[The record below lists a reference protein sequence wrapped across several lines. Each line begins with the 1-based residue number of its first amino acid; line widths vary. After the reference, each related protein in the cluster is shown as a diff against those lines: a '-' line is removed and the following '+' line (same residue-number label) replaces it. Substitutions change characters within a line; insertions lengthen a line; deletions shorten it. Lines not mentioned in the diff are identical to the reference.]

1 MTNSFRGGLLLM
13 AISQG
18 GSAAPRA
25 MLTRRRRRYNFNIEQ
40 ETARSTKAAEHR
52 GWSLCS
58 YAARGALF
66 RVRNH
71 AITPTAAPPK
81 CAKDETELIPIF
93 CSYAPMIW
101 KRIQSTKT
109 NHAGSRIQ

>member
-1 MTNSFRGGLLLM
+1 MTNSFGGGLLLM
-13 AISQG
+13 PISQG
-18 GSAAPRA
+18 GSTTPRA
-25 MLTRRRRRYNFNIEQ
+25 MLIRRRGRYNFNPGCGTQ
-40 ETARSTKAAEHR
+40 
-52 GWSLCS
+52 GCSLCS

-93 CSYAPMIW
+93 CS
-101 KRIQSTKT
+101 
-109 NHAGSRIQ
+109 

>member
-1 MTNSFRGGLLLM
+1 MTNNFR
-13 AISQG
+13 G

-25 MLTRRRRRYNFNIEQ
+25 MLFSRRRRYYIGIEQ
-40 ETARSTKAAEHR
+40 GTARSTQAAEHK
-52 GWSLCS
+52 
-58 YAARGALF
+58 AGALCAYPATDAVF

-71 AITPTAAPPK
+71 ATRPTPAPPK

-101 KRIQSTKT
+101 KKIQSTKT
-109 NHAGSRIQ
+109 NPAGRRIQRK